1 MEEKVFAISE
11 SLTGEEI
18 KGVRNRL
25 KLTQKEFADLVNVS
39 VKTVERWE
47 TGNRPVVGPVV
58 ALAKVLMDYPQ
69 FSEQYRIPEK
79 TYPMRLWYM
88 CGSQI
93 CSVIDV
99 AEQRKMVKVFNFIR
113 HDQYRAFGRVE
124 MPTFEEYEEFLE
136 SRCFPRS
143 RDKMKLMLRELDLPF
158 YDPLLIVEKTGG
170 RMAEDDFW
178 IRIER

>member
-1 MEEKVFAISE
+1 MEEKLFAITDT
-11 SLTGEEI
+11 LTGEEI
-18 KGVRNRL
+18 RAVRIHL
-25 KLTQKEFADLVNVS
+25 GLTQKEFADLVNVS

-47 TGNRPVVGPVV
+47 AGDRPVVGPVV
-58 ALAKVLMDYPQ
+58 ALAKILGDHPQ
-69 FSEQYRIPEK
+69 FAETYRIPEK

-99 AEQRKMVKVFNFIR
+99 DEQRKMVKVYNFTR
-113 HDQYRAFGRVE
+113 RDQFRAFGRVE

-143 RDKMKLMLRELDLPF
+143 RDKMKIMLKELDLPF
-158 YDPLLIVEKTGG
+158 YDPLLIVERTDG
-170 RMAEDDFW
+170 RMTEDDFW

>member
-1 MEEKVFAISE
+1 MEEKVFAITE

-47 TGNRPVVGPVV
+47 AGNRPVVGPIVT
-58 ALAKVLMDYPQ
+58 LAKILVDYPQ
-69 FSEQYRIPEK
+69 FAETYRIPGK

-88 CGSQI
+88 YKSEVCT
-93 CSVIDV
+93 VIDV
-99 AEQRKMVKVFNFIR
+99 DERLKMVKIHNFTR
-113 HDQYRAFGRVE
+113 RDQYRAFGRLE
-124 MPTFEEYEEFLE
+124 APTFEEYEDFLE

-143 RDKMKLMLRELDLPF
+143 RDKMKLILKELDLPF
-158 YDPLLIVEKTGG
+158 YDPLLIIEKTGG
-170 RMAEDDFW
+170 RMAEDEFW
-178 IRIER
+178 IRIEK